1 MALRSRYVIIGIL
14 SCLFAKFLMSQNVSA
29 TTLDLTNSNN
39 VSLAGFCANNARY
52 EAGALTYSPY
62 NISGSDY
69 SYTKSLTDTGY
80 NQFQLTTAPC
90 SDPMGITTID
100 LYWNTNEFGTLSDGQ
115 YINIDLVSNNYSF
128 PFFNGATIYAYESG
142 TGAIIPAF
150 VDNRTYDVR
159 LQKDSYTWLTARDQ
173 LDTVFNYRFDE
184 VEVSTQSPA
193 VLEHM
198 QYSIKYDASEFG
210 QNGLSNISIGTYVS
224 VDGRLTDFGSTYYAP
239 LFYLP
244 DDNITGSTMFWLYIS
259 VTDTPEF
266 EEVPDND
273 IDSATLEYYD
283 NQYEA
288 IDNIGGQSVGGIDVG
303 NTQTAMNL
311 IDYISSFFT
320 FLGSVSVAQNCELVL
335 PLPSLMG
342 GSTTANLC
350 QGKDSMGN
358 TISVISSIA
367 LFAFFIPLAIGLL
380 RMIYSEIRS
389 FTNG

>member
-1 MALRSRYVIIGIL
+1 MALKGKYILLCIL

-29 TTLDLTNSNN
+29 TAIDLTNSTN
-39 VSLAGFCANNARY
+39 VSLAGFCANHARY
-52 EAGALTYSPY
+52 EAGALTYTPY

-69 SYTKSLTDTGY
+69 SYTKSFTDTGY
-80 NQFQLTTAPC
+80 NQFQFSSMPC
-90 SDPMGITTID
+90 DVPIGITSVD
-100 LYWNTNEFGTLSDGQ
+100 LYFDEREFGTLSDGQ

-128 PFFNGATIYAYESG
+128 PFFKGATIYAYESG
-142 TGAIIPAF
+142 TGAIVPAF

-159 LQKDSYTWLTARDQ
+159 LQKDSSTWITARDQ
-173 LDTVFNYRFDE
+173 LDTIFNFRFDD
-184 VEVSTQSPA
+184 VNVSSQSPA

-198 QYSIKYDASEFG
+198 QYSIKYNASDFG
-210 QNGLSNISIGTYVS
+210 ANGLSNISIGTYVS
-224 VDGRLTDFGSTYYAP
+224 VDGRLTDFANTYYSP

-244 DDNITGSTMFWLYIS
+244 DDTLTGSTMFWLYIS
-259 VTDTPEF
+259 VSDTPEF
-266 EEVPDND
+266 TEVPDND
-273 IDSATLEYYD
+273 IDSATLEYY
-283 NQYEA
+283 NKEYESV
-288 IDNIGGQSVGGIDVG
+288 DNIGGQSVGGIDVG

-320 FLGSVSVAQNCELVL
+320 FLGSVSVAQNCNLAL
-335 PLPSLMG
+335 PLPNMMG

-358 TISVISSIA
+358 TISVLSSIA

-380 RMIYSEIRS
+380 RMIYTEIRS